1 MKTAPECSSMAEIRA
16 EIDRLDRD
24 LVTLLAERATFI
36 DRAAEIKAEVDL
48 PARIED
54 RVEEVVRNVRRHAVE
69 QGLPPD
75 LIEKFWR
82 RLIDWSI
89 AREESRLGPD
99 SLRKS

>member
-1 MKTAPECSSMAEIRA
+1 MKTAPDCKSMAEIRV

-24 LVTLLAERATFI
+24 LVALLAQRASYI
-36 DRAAEIKAEVDL
+36 DRAAEIKAEVDM

-54 RVEEVVRNVRRHAVE
+54 RVEEVVRNVRRHALD

-99 SLRKS
+99 SLRKG